1 VVFLRKEIFV
11 ILGLMAALLMIT
23 SCMPAAKYYVCTDGR
38 KVLDPALCTA
48 QQPQQPAEGTE
59 GTTTPAEEE
68 PAPEPE
74 KPVHVEMTDE
84 AKALFDKLAKVTG
97 LQFYYVESPNV
108 LPDSHYYM
116 TKDKMKIALKT
127 RIKFTQADWY
137 DTVYLDLV
145 NKKAVAYCEERN
157 TGMCPDRDK
166 AFDVDYKKFAITT
179 PFDWVARLAKANLT
193 GQSKTIENRKAIE
206 VAFIINDQSGTMF
219 ADSFYGVPMI
229 VYFNNKTYAYLS
241 LAENEVDQTEVEHQF
256 GQ

>member
-1 VVFLRKEIFV
+1 VVFLRKETFV
-11 ILGLMAALLMIT
+11 ILSLMAALLMIT
-23 SCMPAAKYYVCTDGR
+23 SCAPAAKYYVCADGR
-38 KVLDPALCTA
+38 KVLDSTQCTA
-48 QQPQQPAEGTE
+48 QQPTGGTQGPTE
-59 GTTTPAEEE
+59 TTPVEEE
-68 PAPEPE
+68 PVPEPE

-108 LPDSHYYM
+108 LPDSHYFM

-127 RIKFTQADWY
+127 RIKFTQTDWY

-145 NKKAVAYCEERN
+145 NKKAVAYCEER
-157 TGMCPDRDK
+157 TTDMCPDRDQ

-179 PFDWVARLAKANLT
+179 PFDWVAWLAKANLT
-193 GQSKTIENRKAIE
+193 GQSKTIEDTKAIE
-206 VAFIINDQSGTMF
+206 VAFEINDQSGTMF
-219 ADSFYGVPMI
+219 VDSFYGVPMI
-229 VYFNNKTYAYLS
+229 VYFNNKTYTYLS